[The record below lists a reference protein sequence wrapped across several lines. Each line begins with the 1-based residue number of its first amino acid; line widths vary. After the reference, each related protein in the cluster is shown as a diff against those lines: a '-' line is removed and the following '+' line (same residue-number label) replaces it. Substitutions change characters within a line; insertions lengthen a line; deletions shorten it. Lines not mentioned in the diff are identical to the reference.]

1 MCGNVSKKAE
11 SFPSLFDTF
20 KKLAVGIVDSN
31 FIKTSIILTHQSF
44 DIVFISGFPDNNFII
59 HFVYSIGD

>member
-11 SFPSLFDTF
+11 SFPSLFNTF

-31 FIKTSIILTHQSF
+31 FIKTSIILSHQSF
-44 DIVFISGFPDNNFII
+44 YIISISSFPDSYFII
-59 HFVYSIGD
+59 HVFDR